1 MNLVYSPPIASWTS
15 SLLGVVLG
23 YWYYHHKHH
32 PCVISQVVPYFL
44 SSFNIDLVVEVA
56 AFRLDSFWYHTFGY
70 GTFIYV
76 PH

>member
-32 PCVISQVVPYFL
+32 PCVISQVVPYF
-44 SSFNIDLVVEVA
+44 
-56 AFRLDSFWYHTFGY
+56 
-70 GTFIYV
+70 
-76 PH
+76 